1 MPISSSLCIPVM
13 AVAFVS
19 ALISCTSAGMAPVAV
34 AASPLATP
42 NVIMAAD
49 PRPPFKYWAP
59 ENSTIRNHPR
69 QPGIWIAESPDG
81 ARKYYY
87 GDQCRA
93 SEFQRFVGQ
102 SVDALPEKPAN
113 ATWRLACSTCA
124 VTSDLGWTRMNV
136 SYDQQTRTINH
147 ISCG

>member
-1 MPISSSLCIPVM
+1 MRIRSSLYFLGM
-13 AVAFVS
+13 AVALVP
-19 ALISCTSAGMAPVAV
+19 AMISCTSAEVAPV

-42 NVIMAAD
+42 NVVMAAD
-49 PRPPFKYWAP
+49 PRPPFTYWAP

-69 QPGIWIAESPDG
+69 EPGIWIAESTDG
-81 ARKYYY
+81 SRKYYY

-102 SVDALPEKPAN
+102 SVDALPEKPAD
-113 ATWRLACSTCA
+113 ATWRLTCSTCM
-124 VTSDLGWTRMNV
+124 VTSDLGWKRMNV
-136 SYDQQTRTINH
+136 SFDQQTKVISD